1 MESRNYI
8 IILYDFY
15 NTLFSDKQKLYFE
28 EYYFNNLSLGEI
40 SDNYSL
46 SRNAIHKMIKSMVEK
61 LEYYEDKL
69 KLYEKSIE
77 LTKIIDVLD
86 KDTKEKISKLY
97 LEWSYEE
104 NRKLPENPY
113 KEKKEYSYGY
123 ASVLYLMSLVVTILS
138 FIVIIMV
145 FIRGK

>member
-77 LTKIIDVLD
+77 LTKIIDTFD

-97 LEWSYEE
+97 LEWSYEFKI
-104 NRKLPENPY
+104 RK
-113 KEKKEYSYGY
+113 
-123 ASVLYLMSLVVTILS
+123 
-138 FIVIIMV
+138 
-145 FIRGK
+145 

>member
-8 IILYDFY
+8 IMLYDFY

-40 SDNYSL
+40 SDNYLL
-46 SRNAIHKMIKSMVEK
+46 SRNAIHKIIKGMVETI
-61 LEYYEDKL
+61 EYYEDKL

-77 LTKIIDVLD
+77 LTKIIDTLD

-97 LEWSYEE
+97 LE
-104 NRKLPENPY
+104 
-113 KEKKEYSYGY
+113 
-123 ASVLYLMSLVVTILS
+123 
-138 FIVIIMV
+138 
-145 FIRGK
+145 

>member
-1 MESRNYI
+1 MENRNFI

-15 NTLFSDKQKLYFE
+15 NILFSDKQKLYFE

-46 SRNAIHKMIKSMVEK
+46 SRNAIHKIIKSMVEK

-77 LTKIIDVLD
+77 LTKIIDTLD

-97 LEWSYEE
+97 LEWSYEFKI
-104 NRKLPENPY
+104 RK
-113 KEKKEYSYGY
+113 
-123 ASVLYLMSLVVTILS
+123 
-138 FIVIIMV
+138 
-145 FIRGK
+145 